1 MPNPCEPG
9 ESGKFGLAL
18 GCDSFAILVHGV
30 QNKNSCSSVYYVM
43 FIYLIFYLFDLF
55 IYFILFIW
63 IIYLI
68 YFDREI
74 EGAQIK
80 VNKFKIYT
88 C

>member
-1 MPNPCEPG
+1 
-9 ESGKFGLAL
+9 
-18 GCDSFAILVHGV
+18 
-30 QNKNSCSSVYYVM
+30 M